1 MEQRAQVPAAAA
13 AAPSEPL
20 PAGRPAASG
29 ILAPADPGSATD
41 PAIPAAAALAPIP
54 AQPRGSG
61 TEPASGKAR
70 LYGALARP
78 FTLLP
83 PLLGIVSGSVCAF
96 GSAHNPDPARR
107 LTLAVVATVALG
119 SLCASLM
126 NAASNAVNQIYDL
139 EIDRLNKPNRPLV
152 TGALSLREAWRFS
165 WLLYALA
172 LIPTWLVV
180 PHPYDS
186 LGAKL
191 AAPLRVHETFFIY
204 LAGLLFTFV
213 YSAPGLGRTKIRGM
227 AANFTIAVPRGVLL
241 KVAGW
246 AMVARIGHV
255 EPWYLGAV
263 IGLFLIGASST
274 KDFADI
280 AGDRA
285 GGCKTLP
292 ILHGVRKAAWI
303 ISPFFVLPWLLLPLG
318 ARLRDPQDPAHAILT
333 GNAALLTFLG
343 IVLTVW
349 GAYTVYLLVRDPAS
363 LAETENHPSWRHMY
377 LMMMAAQ
384 VGLALAYVF

>member
-1 MEQRAQVPAAAA
+1 MEQPVPAPASTAATAALRSTVRTAVAAA
-13 AAPSEPL
+13 AAPGSA
-20 PAGRPAASG
+20 PAAASAPPPAAS
-29 ILAPADPGSATD
+29 APRESKPH
-41 PAIPAAAALAPIP
+41 
-54 AQPRGSG
+54 
-61 TEPASGKAR
+61 
-70 LYGALARP
+70 LYAALARP

-83 PLLGIVSGSVCAF
+83 PLLGIVSGAICAF

-126 NAASNAVNQIYDL
+126 NAASNAINQIYDL

-152 TGALSLREAWRFS
+152 TGALSRVEAWRFS

-172 LIPTWLVV
+172 LVPTWLVV
-180 PHPYDS
+180 PHPYDT
-186 LGAKL
+186 LAAKL
-191 AAPLRVHETFFIY
+191 AAPLGFHQTFFIY

-213 YSAPGLGRTKIRGM
+213 YSAPWLGRTKVRGM

-246 AMVARIGHV
+246 AMVARIGYA
-255 EPWYLGAV
+255 EPWYLGAIV
-263 IGLFLIGASST
+263 GLFLVGASST

-285 GGCKTLP
+285 GGCRTLP
-292 ILHGVRKAAWI
+292 ILYGVRRAAWI

-318 ARLRDPQDPAHAILT
+318 ARLRDPRDPAHSILT
-333 GNAALLTFLG
+333 GNPTLLTLLG
-343 IVLTVW
+343 VLLTAW
-349 GAYTVYLLVRDPAS
+349 GVYTVYLLVRDPAS

-384 VGLALAYVF
+384 IGFAVAYVF

>member
-1 MEQRAQVPAAAA
+1 MERQAQAPAPAAASSLARPPAAAA
-13 AAPSEPL
+13 SAPEVTAKATP
-20 PAGRPAASG
+20 PAG
-29 ILAPADPGSATD
+29 
-41 PAIPAAAALAPIP
+41 
-54 AQPRGSG
+54 
-61 TEPASGKAR
+61 GKPR
-70 LYGALARP
+70 LYAALARP

-83 PLLGIVSGSVCAF
+83 PLLGIVSGAVCAF

-126 NAASNAVNQIYDL
+126 NAASNAINQIYDL

-165 WLLYALA
+165 WLFYALA

-186 LGAKL
+186 LEAKL
-191 AAPLRVHETFFIY
+191 AAPLGYHQTFFIY
-204 LAGLLFTFV
+204 LAGLLFTFI
-213 YSAPGLGRTKIRGM
+213 YSAPGMGRTKVRGM

-246 AMVARIGHV
+246 AMVARVGYV
-255 EPWYLGAV
+255 EPWYLGAI

-318 ARLRDPQDPAHAILT
+318 AWLRDPQDPAHAILT
-333 GNAALLTFLG
+333 GNPVLLTLLG
-343 IVLTVW
+343 ALLTVW
-349 GAYTVYLLVRDPAS
+349 GIYTVYLLVRDPAS

-377 LMMMAAQ
+377 LMMMAVQ
-384 VGLALAYVF
+384 IGLAVAYVF